1 MKVILCLFVIFICG
15 IVVHAQC
22 PSFSYNLSDSVC
34 ENQPII
40 VAGSSVNVPDNLQ
53 WDFCSNAPSSNF
65 SSIVNTVI
73 PGSILG
79 DICGL
84 SVGKSN
90 SDNYYAFTGSRTGTQ
105 VKRLNFGNSITN
117 LPTTTILAPI
127 GTVNGNQF
135 DCQLVKTDEGNWFLF
150 VAEPGNNRIVR
161 LSFDNQ
167 LDNPTPLGQV
177 LGPFPGGTFNLPFS
191 VSVFKHE
198 EEWYGVAANF
208 SLNNIVLF
216 GMGNSP
222 GNSVSFVRNL
232 PSNPQLANPIPLCT
246 AFDCKTGWSVF
257 IGSYGSGKI
266 FRVDLGYDLMSPLLA
281 AATYV
286 DLGSVGGTVGNIT
299 NIKAFQANSN
309 WYLAFANT
317 SQTIHIV
324 SLGSQLTS
332 PKLTTVFSNNLNTNA
347 GKFTVE
353 FISTKQ
359 GLSIMSI
366 PNNGSSINTVDYLD
380 TCGVSVPV
388 SNEWAPSQQIV
399 YSKPG
404 TYYIELTVDSAGFTQ
419 QIVDSVVV
427 KPGPETKIGEVA
439 GCLNQVTTLVDSTVI
454 PPGTTVISRLWRFP
468 DGTTSTDASTN
479 YVFSAVRTDTVEL
492 TLVLSNGCSK
502 TARRAIRVLPPPN
515 AAFTFTGGSCAGDPI
530 RFQDLST
537 TANGKIIQRKWDF
550 GNGEISYQTNPLYR
564 YKFGGQPYDV
574 TLIVTTDLGCTDT
587 VVNRIYPPGADF
599 NFRNGCTGD
608 YTFFSYNSSYRND
621 TVRDTQWIF
630 YDPGAGADSFS
641 YERNPVHIFRNPGTF
656 KVQLVVF
663 TGNGCADTIIKE
675 VLIAERPTA
684 KMAVSQSGCVGE
696 AVQFSDSSNFGNDP
710 IVKWFWQLGPGLADT
725 AAIPNPRYTYTAP
738 GEYNIRLKVTTAV
751 GCTSEVTRLI
761 RIGSFPEAAFQ
772 LPETLC
778 AGQPYIPQDQSSGRI
793 ANYRWDLGTG
803 NIFSVLPAPNLI
815 YSDTGSYVL
824 RLTVQTAEGCSD
836 DTSRRIV
843 VIPSPKAGF
852 RADPARGRAPHY
864 VIISDTGL
872 FGTSSFDI
880 PGAVRDTTYGDNV
893 WRYDSAGSYTIT
905 QVVRSVN
912 GCTDTARKTVVVD
925 PKIIPVY
932 NLTLLRC
939 EPVIENGYLI
949 YQFLVRN
956 NSNVSIYGFSARAF
970 VNDGYPVLEDFSD
983 SMAAGTERLFR
994 YKARIG
1000 VNPYDSYY
1008 LICMQTSLPDSLNDI
1023 NLADDSLCQHIGNQW
1038 QLIRYFPNPVQNE
1051 LFIDVSLP
1059 EAGTVEA
1066 GIVDQ
1071 LGRKLQDGI
1080 RFDGIGGFNRFKF
1093 VFEDNNFW
1101 SWGVYTFSLKYKDTI
1116 RRFRVIHYGN

>member
-1 MKVILCLFVIFICG
+1 MKWGLIFLYLFVSSVLHVSG
-15 IVVHAQC
+15 QC
-22 PSFSYNLSDSVC
+22 PRFLFTLSDSVC
-34 ENQPII
+34 QNTPITI
-40 VAGSSVNVPDNLQ
+40 TGNSSNIPDFAH
-53 WDFCSNAPSSNF
+53 WDFCPNDLGTQINPTFNLG
-65 SSIVNTVI
+65 N
-73 PGSILG
+73 PGSLLNLVFGFSIG
-79 DICGL
+79 KTSTGQWYGFVSGL
-84 SVGKSN
+84 SGNLV
-90 SDNYYAFTGSRTGTQ
+90 
-105 VKRLNFGNSITN
+105 RLNFGNSITN
-117 LPTTTILAPI
+117 RPTA
-127 GTVNGNQF
+127 TVVPVLGIPSFAVRGIKLIQADNG
-135 DCQLVKTDEGNWFLF
+135 EWHLF
-150 VAEPGNNRIVR
+150 AADFNFNRIIRVN
-161 LSFDNQ
+161 FGTQ
-167 LDNPTPLGQV
+167 LDNPTPVGQI
-177 LGPFPGGTFNLPFS
+177 LGPIPGGILNNPS
-191 VSVFKHE
+191 EIKVFKYA
-198 EEWYGVAANF
+198 EEWYAVVSNYSSNNVVLLGLGSAPNGNVSF
-208 SLNNIVLF
+208 IRSL
-216 GMGNSP
+216 P
-222 GNSVSFVRNL
+222 GNSQMAFPHGTDV
-232 PSNPQLANPIPLCT
+232 
-246 AFDCKTGWSVF
+246 AFDCNTGWSVF
-257 IGSYGSGKI
+257 VVANGAGKL
-266 FRVDLGYDLMSPLLA
+266 FRADLKFDLQSPSIA
-281 AATYV
+281 STVYV
-286 DLGSVGGTVGNIT
+286 DLGNPGGYFSG
-299 NIKAFQANSN
+299 A
-309 WYLAFANT
+309 
-317 SQTIHIV
+317 
-324 SLGSQLTS
+324 LGAR
-332 PKLTTVFSNNLNTNA
+332 VFSLSNKWYIWSGSTINTRLLEIGNLLTNPTLKPLYASNLGVAGAKFDIEVVRHDSGISVFTIPYNA
-347 GKFTVE
+347 GCN
-353 FISTKQ
+353 I
-359 GLSIMSI
+359 GR
-366 PNNGSSINTVDYLD
+366 VDYLD
-380 TCGVSVPV
+380 TCNVSVPV
-388 SNEWAPSQQIV
+388 SNEWTPSQPIV
-399 YSKPG
+399 YSKAG

-427 KPGPETKIGEVA
+427 KPEPETKIGEVA
-439 GCLNQVTTLVDSTVI
+439 GCLNQVTTLVDSTVP

-550 GNGEISYQTNPLYR
+550 GNGEISYQANPLYR
-564 YKFGGQPYDV
+564 YKLGGQPYDV

-696 AVQFSDSSNFGNDP
+696 AVQFSDSSGFGNDP

-751 GCTSEVTRLI
+751 GCTSEVTRVI

-772 LPETLC
+772 IPETLC
-778 AGQPYIPQDQSSGRI
+778 AGQPYVPQDRSSGTI
-793 ANYRWDLGTG
+793 ANYRWDLGVG
-803 NIFSVLPAPNLI
+803 NIFSVLPTPNII

-824 RLTVQTAEGCSD
+824 GLTVQTAEGCSD

-880 PGAVRDTTYGDNV
+880 PGTIRDTTYGDNV

-956 NSNVSIYGFSARAF
+956 NSNVPIYGFSARAF
-970 VNDGYPVLEDFSD
+970 VNDGYPVLEDFND

-1059 EAGTVEA
+1059 EAGIVEA
-1066 GIVDQ
+1066 DIIDQ
-1071 LGRKLQDGI
+1071 LGRKLAEGI

-1093 VFEDNNFW
+1093 VFESNNVW
-1101 SWGVYTFSLKYKDTI
+1101 SWGIYTFSLKYKDTI
-1116 RRFRVIHYGN
+1116 RRFRVIHYKN